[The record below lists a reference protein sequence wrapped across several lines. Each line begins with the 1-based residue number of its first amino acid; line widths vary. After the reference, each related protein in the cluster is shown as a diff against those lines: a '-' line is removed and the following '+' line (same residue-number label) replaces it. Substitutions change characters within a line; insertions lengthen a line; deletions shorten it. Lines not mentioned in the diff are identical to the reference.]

1 MKPLLLV
8 TTLILTLPLIAHP
21 DPRHTLEHLEEHL
34 KETPD
39 NPQLLAKKVELLMD
53 TEHLDLARPVCDKLL
68 AVAPGKREFLLLDAQ
83 VTLEERNTASAL
95 SKARAVAEANPDFA
109 AGWRLLSRVE
119 EESGNREAAIAA
131 ILHSLSVNPKPT
143 PSDVLTCAA
152 WLRERGKPGDVE
164 LAVTQ
169 IDQGLAK
176 LGVLSGLHYQAIE
189 LELPLGHYE
198 SALRRIDA
206 LTARFRPSADLSL
219 RRADILEKAGRHAE
233 AAAACD
239 SALALLD
246 MLPANRKKAGTF
258 QKRFNEI
265 ATRKEQNL
273 AKK

>member
-1 MKPLLLV
+1 MKPLLLITSLV
-8 TTLILTLPLIAHP
+8 LTLPLIAHP

-39 NPQLLAKKVELLMD
+39 NPQLLAQKVELLMD
-53 TEHLDLARPVCDKLL
+53 TEHLDLARPVCDQLL

-95 SKARAVAEANPDFA
+95 SKTRAVTAANPDFA
-109 AGWRLLSRVE
+109 AGWRFLSRVE

-164 LAVTQ
+164 LAVVQ

-189 LELPLGHYE
+189 LELPLGRYD

-219 RRADILEKAGRHAE
+219 RRAEILEKAGRYAA

-239 SALALLD
+239 SALALMD
-246 MLPANRKKAGTF
+246 TLPASRKKAGTF
-258 QKRFNEI
+258 KKRFDEI
-265 ATRKEQNL
+265 AARKEQNL

>member
-1 MKPLLLV
+1 MKPLLLISN
-8 TTLILTLPLIAHP
+8 LILTLPLGAHP

-39 NPQLLAKKVELLMD
+39 NPQLLAQKVELLMD

-68 AVAPGKREFLLLDAQ
+68 VIAPGKREFLLLDAQ
-83 VTLEERNTASAL
+83 VTLEERNPVLAL
-95 SKARAVAEANPDFA
+95 AKTRAVTTANPDFA
-109 AGWRLLSRVE
+109 AGWKFLSRVE
-119 EESGNREAAIAA
+119 EESGNREAAITA
-131 ILHSLSVNPKPT
+131 LLRSLSLGSKPA

-164 LAVTQ
+164 AAIIQ

-189 LELPLGHYE
+189 LELPLGHYD

-219 RRADILEKAGRHAE
+219 RRADILEKAGRYAE

-239 SALALLD
+239 SALALMD
-246 MLPANRKKAGTF
+246 TLPASRKKAEAF
-258 QKRFNEI
+258 KVRFDEI
-265 ATRKEQNL
+265 ALRKQANL
-273 AKK
+273 EK

>member
-1 MKPLLLV
+1 MKPLLLITSLV
-8 TTLILTLPLIAHP
+8 LTLPLIAHP

-39 NPQLLAKKVELLMD
+39 NPQLLAQKVELLMD

-95 SKARAVAEANPDFA
+95 SKTRAVTSANPDFA
-109 AGWRLLSRVE
+109 AGWRFLSRVE

-152 WLRERGKPGDVE
+152 WLRERGKTGDVE
-164 LAVTQ
+164 LAIVQ

-189 LELPLGHYE
+189 LELSLGRYD

-219 RRADILEKAGRHAE
+219 RRADILEKAGRYAE

-239 SALALLD
+239 SALALMD
-246 MLPANRKKAGTF
+246 TLPASRKKAGAF
-258 QKRFNEI
+258 QKRFDEI
-265 ATRKEQNL
+265 AARKEQNL